1 MAIICDE
8 VGDENNPK
16 KGSNSADTAQ
26 LIYRIDEVAHRME
39 AIDQERK
46 RTINDIKNQIR
57 FVSIICSK
65 FNTFSGY
72 FYCEIS

>member
-1 MAIICDE
+1 MSKIIR
-8 VGDENNPK
+8 

-46 RTINDIKNQIR
+46 RTINDIKNQVR
-57 FVSIICSK
+57 FVSDRR
-65 FNTFSGY
+65 TLLGY
-72 FYCEIS
+72 FL